1 MKYVY
6 LNTKETVMFKH
17 KDIITAIEIGGSK
30 ICVLLG
36 EVSDGAPFEVIGQSE
51 VPLDNEVIKGEITD
65 MDRALEK
72 FIHALEIA
80 DSSSGGELNNSVI
93 TAISVTGCNISSY
106 QASAMGFIKSSE
118 GRISDLDINEAV
130 AVIEKKPLATNQ
142 EKLNIIDSY
151 YLLDGVRRVRNPFEQ
166 NAHKFELFCH
176 VIYGDSNRINNFRS
190 IFMDAGF
197 EEQPNLIFSALA
209 DLYGI
214 ASAEEREH
222 GALLVDIGRGTTE
235 YIAIFNDGVF
245 ASGVILVGFDHV
257 ANDLA
262 IGLDLPLDVCRNIIS
277 ANALQQYSAG
287 GSGIVDLVAGGTRR
301 RIPLVSFEKIIDL
314 RLRELFGIIKSN
326 FHDRELLRN
335 LACGGILTGGGA
347 LYPRTSEL
355 FNSVFEFPV
364 RVGYPYDHS
373 RDLGAL
379 ADPRYSTLWGTLCYA
394 AEQLKMLNT
403 GRNRGLMGAL
413 SDAVGTMGDSAWRT
427 LAGLKNSIKI

>member
-6 LNTKETVMFKH
+6 WNKKETGMFKH

-51 VPLDNEVIKGEITD
+51 VPLDNEVVKGEITD
-65 MDRALEK
+65 MDRTLEK
-72 FIHALEIA
+72 FIRALEIA
-80 DSSSGGELNNSVI
+80 DASSGGELNNSVI
-93 TAISVTGCNISSY
+93 TAMSVTGCNINSY
-106 QASAMGFIKSSE
+106 QASAMGFIKSSD
-118 GRISDLDINEAV
+118 GRISEQDIDDAV
-130 AVIEKKPLATNQ
+130 SMIEKKPLAANQ

-190 IFMDAGF
+190 IFLDAGF

-214 ASAEEREH
+214 VSAEEREH

-245 ASGVILVGFDHV
+245 ASGVIPVGFDHV

-262 IGLDLPLDVCRNIIS
+262 VGLDLPLDVCRDLVS
-277 ANALQQYSAG
+277 GNALQQYAAG
-287 GSGIVDLVAGGTRR
+287 GSGIVDLVAGNARR
-301 RIPLVSFEKIIDL
+301 RIPLASFEKIIDL
-314 RLRELFGIIKSN
+314 RLRELFGIVKSS
-326 FHDRELLRN
+326 FHDQELLRN

-347 LYPRTSEL
+347 LFPRTAEL

-364 RVGYPYDHS
+364 RIGYPYDHN

-394 AEQLKMLNT
+394 AEQLKMLNS
-403 GRNRGLMGAL
+403 GRKRGLMGAL
-413 SDAVGTMGDSAWRT
+413 SDVVGTMGDSAWRT
-427 LAGLKNSIKI
+427 LAGLRNSIKI